1 MADDEIA
8 EFGTKMANKSSEAEL
23 QRGLTME
30 IDERDLIR
38 LIKYAKKFC
47 EDRCPAERDPD
58 VCLAL
63 IEICKELNIEPPA
76 CVEEMGGFVKSYFI
90 ARIREIESRWKKDV
104 REVIKEIEIR
114 GARHFEEEL
123 DRMEAEFALRAIK
136 AIDDRMLEKASRK
149 RV

>member
-8 EFGTKMANKSSEAEL
+8 EFEVKDAEGKF
-23 QRGLTME
+23 RGHAIKGIIME
-30 IDERDLIR
+30 IDRKDLLRI
-38 LIKYAKKFC
+38 IKYAKKFC

-63 IEICKELNIEPPA
+63 IEICRDLNIEPPA
-76 CVEEMGGFVKSYFI
+76 CVEETGGFVKSYFI
-90 ARIREIESRWKKDV
+90 AKIREIEARWKKNV

-136 AIDDRMLEKASRK
+136 AIDDRILEKELRRK
-149 RV
+149 L